1 MTGRRTRGE
10 VKLQMQEPTGTHE
23 RLDEIAERTRAA
35 ANQLA
40 DAAGR
45 YERGEMR
52 LTELNG
58 IRLAIE
64 ALVQA
69 WELEA
74 DVRRRRPR

>member
-10 VKLQMQEPTGTHE
+10 VKLQMQEPLDTHE

-45 YERGEMR
+45 YESGARC
-52 LTELNG
+52 
-58 IRLAIE
+58 A
-64 ALVQA
+64 
-69 WELEA
+69 
-74 DVRRRRPR
+74 